1 MYNDLIKN
9 NVEYFKNVSDFM
21 YNYFNTTN
29 KDDFINDFNDM
40 LDRGIIEKI
49 TCGTY
54 NGALNKFDPWTINNK
69 NIINTILNYINDSD
83 YINTMS
89 DYMESYFNNIYND
102 TYIYELLKIFF
113 ELNKVFIIK
122 NNVYTTTDF

>member
-1 MYNDLIKN
+1 MYDDLIKN
-9 NVEYFKNVSDFM
+9 NIEYFKDVSDFM
-21 YNYFNTTN
+21 YSYFNTTN
-29 KDDFINDFNDM
+29 NSDYIDDFNDM
-40 LDRGIIEKI
+40 ENRGVIENI

-54 NGALNKFDPWTINNK
+54 NGALKSFDPWNINNK
-69 NIINTILNYINDSD
+69 NIINTILNYIKETD

-89 DYMESYFNNIYND
+89 DYMEGYFNNIYND

-122 NNVYTTTDF
+122 NNVYTTSDF

>member
-9 NVEYFKNVSDFM
+9 NIEYFKNVNDFM

-40 LDRGIIEKI
+40 LDRGIIEKF

-54 NGALNKFDPWTINNK
+54 NGALNKFDTWTINNK
-69 NIINTILNYINDSD
+69 NIINTILNYIKDTD

>member
-9 NVEYFKNVSDFM
+9 NIEYFKNVNDFM

-69 NIINTILNYINDSD
+69 NIINTILNYIKDTD

-102 TYIYELLKIFF
+102 TYIYM
-113 ELNKVFIIK
+113 N
-122 NNVYTTTDF
+122 Y

>member
-9 NVEYFKNVSDFM
+9 NIEYFKNVSDFM

-54 NGALNKFDPWTINNK
+54 NGALNKFDPWTINDK
-69 NIINTILNYINDSD
+69 NIINTILNYIKDTD

>member
-9 NVEYFKNVSDFM
+9 NIEYFKNVSDFM

-40 LDRGIIEKI
+40 LDRGIIEEI

-69 NIINTILNYINDSD
+69 NIINTILNYIKETD